1 MKLKYS
7 LTDDI
12 CFKYVFRDEKILTS
26 LLNSFFSYIHA
37 NKKVVKIEV
46 TTQKE
51 MIGSRRKNKAF
62 YGDILA
68 YLDTNEIVS
77 IEMYNKFTSR
87 EYKKKH
93 FLFSKNFFWSIKRGR
108 RL

>member
-1 MKLKYS
+1 MHNLSLFYFAIVQKKGKNMKLKYS

-12 CFKYVFRDEKILTS
+12 CFKYVFRNEKILTS

-37 NKKVVKIEV
+37 DKSVVEIEI

-51 MIGSRRKNKAF
+51 MIGSKRENKAF

-77 IEMYNKFTSR
+77 IEMYKKV
-87 EYKKKH
+87 YK
-93 FLFSKNFFWSIKRGR
+93 
-108 RL
+108 

>member
-12 CFKYVFRDEKILTS
+12 CFKYVFRNEKILTS

-37 NKKVVKIEV
+37 DKGVVEIEV

-51 MIGSRRKNKAF
+51 MIGSKRENKAF

-77 IEMYNKFTSR
+77 IEMYKKV
-87 EYKKKH
+87 YK
-93 FLFSKNFFWSIKRGR
+93 
-108 RL
+108 